1 MNMPFPSKSNSLR
14 NAHLRKWL
22 FALAAI
28 LPLFYSSSASAGM
41 NLAALPPEYGE
52 VIYCCNEKSSHQ
64 LFIIGMSH
72 RDSISRLNGLNT
84 SRVQAEVYKLGE
96 WLIQNGGLELLLPE
110 GFFKKKSQRAQKISG
125 TAERKGAHP
134 APLDLKILEEKLSD
148 STSFIN
154 AEMLLM
160 KNYHLQTQQVEDPK
174 WYDAVAGFIRKL
186 VSSNNAS
193 EYYRVKSE
201 LDYLQERRTAAMLQ
215 EIPGIIDAE
224 YQQGSIKGKKAFF
237 TIGMS
242 HLHKI
247 IKYLDENKIQIHSPL
262 ADSNQNG
269 DYVADLNLLREN
281 FGVFIILPRTLADDQ
296 RILEI
301 NQLTGAVEKGRK
313 RS

>member
-1 MNMPFPSKSNSLR
+1 MSMPFPSKPDSLKSI
-14 NAHLRKWL
+14 HLRKWL
-22 FALAAI
+22 FVLAAV
-28 LPLFYSSSASAGM
+28 LPLLYGSSSRAGM

-52 VIYCCNEKSSHQ
+52 VIYRCNEKSPNQ

-96 WLIQNGGLELLLPE
+96 WLIQNRGLELLLPE
-110 GFFKKKSQRAQKISG
+110 GFFKKKSQAARKVSE
-125 TAERKGAHP
+125 TAEKNGAHP
-134 APLDLKILEEKLSD
+134 AQWDIKALEEKLSD
-148 STSFIN
+148 NTSFIN

-160 KNYHLQTQQVEDPK
+160 RNYHLRTQQVEDPK
-174 WYDAVAGFIRKL
+174 WYDAVARFVRKL
-186 VSSNNAS
+186 VSSNNS
-193 EYYRVKSE
+193 SDYYLVKSE

-247 IKYLDENKIQIHSPL
+247 IKYLDENKIRIYSPL
-262 ADSNQNG
+262 VGSNKNG

-281 FGVFIILPRTLADDQ
+281 FGVFIIIPRTLADDQ
-296 RILEI
+296 KILEI

-313 RS
+313 HS

>member
-1 MNMPFPSKSNSLR
+1 MSFPANLNSPKTF
-14 NAHLRKWL
+14 HFQKWL

-28 LPLFYSSSASAGM
+28 LPLLYCSSSRAGTD
-41 NLAALPPEYGE
+41 LAALPPQYGE
-52 VIYCCNEKSSHQ
+52 VIYCCNEKSSNQ

-72 RDSISRLNGLNT
+72 RDSITRLNGLNT

-96 WLIQNGGLELLLPE
+96 WLIQNRGLELLLPE
-110 GFFKKKSQRAQKISG
+110 GFFKRKSQTAKKIVQ
-125 TAERKGAHP
+125 TAEGNDTHP
-134 APLDLKILEEKLSD
+134 APLDIKVLEEKLSD
-148 STSFIN
+148 TTSFIN

-160 KNYHLQTQQVEDPK
+160 KNYHLRTQQIENPK
-174 WYDAVAGFIRKL
+174 WHQAVASFIRKL
-186 VSSNNAS
+186 AAS
-193 EYYRVKSE
+193 KTSRDYYRVKSE

-242 HLHKI
+242 HLYKI
-247 IKYLDENKIQIHSPL
+247 IKYLDENKIRIYSPL

-269 DYVADLNLLREN
+269 DYVAALNLMREN
-281 FGVFIILPRTLADDQ
+281 FGVTIIIPRTLADDR

-301 NQLTGAVEKGRK
+301 NQLTGIVEKSRK
-313 RS
+313 HS

>member
-1 MNMPFPSKSNSLR
+1 
-14 NAHLRKWL
+14 
-22 FALAAI
+22 
-28 LPLFYSSSASAGM
+28 M

-52 VIYCCNEKSSHQ
+52 VIYCCNEKSPNQ

-72 RDSISRLNGLNT
+72 RDAVSRLNGLNT

-96 WLIQNGGLELLLPE
+96 WLIQNRGLELLLPE
-110 GFFKKKSQRAQKISG
+110 GFFKKKPPAAQKMVR
-125 TAERKGAHP
+125 TADQKGSHP

-148 STSFIN
+148 TTSFIN

-160 KNYHLQTQQVEDPK
+160 KNYHLQTEQVEDPK
-174 WYDAVAGFIRKL
+174 WYDAVARFIRKL
-186 VSSNNAS
+186 VSSDNS
-193 EYYRVKSE
+193 SDYYLVKSE

-247 IKYLDENKIQIHSPL
+247 IKYLDENKIRIYSPL
-262 ADSNQNG
+262 AGSNKNG

-281 FGVFIILPRTLADDQ
+281 FGVFIIIPRTLADDQ

-301 NQLTGAVEKGRK
+301 NHLTGAVEKGRK
-313 RS
+313 HS